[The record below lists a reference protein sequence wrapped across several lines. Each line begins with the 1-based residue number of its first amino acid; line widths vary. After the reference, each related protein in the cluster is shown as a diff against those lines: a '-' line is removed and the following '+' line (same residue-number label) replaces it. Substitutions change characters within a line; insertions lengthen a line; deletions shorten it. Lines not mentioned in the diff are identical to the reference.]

1 MTMQTPPIIDI
12 RRSRFEASIPDQVI
26 EGLTKEVKTLPA
38 LLFYSTEGI
47 QHWNRHSHAAD
58 FYPRLEELRILK
70 AEASRMA
77 VSIAENSLVVDMG
90 SASMDKVLLLLDAL
104 EEQKKYVT
112 YYALDLS
119 YSELA
124 SNLQAIPLDRFHYVR
139 FAALHGT
146 FDDGLHWLK
155 NTPAVQ
161 GLPHCILLFG
171 LTIGNY
177 SRENAASF
185 LRNIAQSALSSL
197 PAQSSILVSLDSCKL
212 PTKILRAYT
221 ADGVVPFALASLGYA
236 NSLFHP
242 KGNGKVFNE
251 GDWYFHSEWNYA
263 LGRHE
268 ASLITRSKDVQ
279 LGTPLQNVIVRRDEK
294 VRFGCSYKYDGEEQ
308 RQLFCSAGLRNTAVW
323 TAPDCDVAFYELKLL
338 PN

>member
-1 MTMQTPPIIDI
+1 
-12 RRSRFEASIPDQVI
+12 
-26 EGLTKEVKTLPA
+26 
-38 LLFYSTEGI
+38 
-47 QHWNRHSHAAD
+47 
-58 FYPRLEELRILK
+58 
-70 AEASRMA
+70 
-77 VSIAENSLVVDMG
+77 
-90 SASMDKVLLLLDAL
+90 MDKVLLLLDAL

-124 SNLQAIPLDRFHYVR
+124 LNLQAIPLDRFHYVR

-161 GLPHCILLFG
+161 RLPHCILLFG

-177 SRENAASF
+177 SRENAAGF

-197 PAQSSILVSLDSCKL
+197 PAQSSIVVSLDSCKL

-251 GDWYFHSEWNYA
+251 EDWYFHSEWNYA

-279 LGTPLQNVIVRRDEK
+279 LGAPLQNVIVRRDEK

-308 RQLFCSAGLRNTAVW
+308 RQLFCSAGLHNTAVW
-323 TAPDCDVAFYELKLL
+323 TTPDCDVAFYELKLA